1 VGLLCRLYTGWNSN
15 DPRLLQGVEK
25 LLSEKNSPRV
35 RALQLYRNFY
45 LAQILLHINHPK
57 WKAWNQKNQEYLVR
71 EQVTERNIRNPL
83 HNHFNYPPCEI
94 GSWYLTNPNGDTK
107 KAFRDRHLAPAGRL
121 AHTALA
127 ILTLEVYYRLLPIY
141 KPVAIE

>member
-1 VGLLCRLYTGWNSN
+1 M
-15 DPRLLQGVEK
+15 
-25 LLSEKNSPRV
+25 
-35 RALQLYRNFY
+35 
-45 LAQILLHINHPK
+45 
-57 WKAWNQKNQEYLVR
+57 R

-94 GSWYLTNPNGDTK
+94 GSWYLINRNGNPTNKDTY
-107 KAFRDRHLAPAGRL
+107 RDRHLAPAGRL